1 MVESRQAAEQA
12 PVPVGFAPTQANR
25 ALPVEVVERS
35 SLLVR
40 KSASELGMRQRVG
53 FNILVVCTAGQGTHV
68 VDFSPVELSAGTCLR
83 IHPGQVQR
91 FVPEPSFEASM
102 VLWPAAADPTDPAT
116 PAWFPGCGAAT
127 SWQLEPHVFERVMT
141 TVDELRDEQTRF
153 DGSPRRAELLRS
165 MLHTMLLRLAIE
177 VPDSVPDASHLPK
190 PYLAF
195 RRSLEERLH
204 ERPTISE
211 LARDLGYSS
220 RTLDRACQQVTG
232 LTAKQALDERLALE
246 IRRLLTHTDRPVA
259 QLAAEFSFGDPSN
272 FSKFVKR
279 HLGAVPGEVR
289 TST

>member
-1 MVESRQAAEQA
+1 MVESRQPAEQA
-12 PVPVGFAPTQANR
+12 PVRVGFAPTQANR

-35 SLLVR
+35 SLLAR
-40 KSASELGMRQRVG
+40 KPASELGMRQRVG
-53 FNILVVCTAGQGTHV
+53 FNILMVCTDGRGSHI
-68 VDFSPVELSAGTCLR
+68 VDFAPVELSPGTCLR

-102 VLWPAAADPTDPAT
+102 VLWPVEADPSDPAI
-116 PAWFPGCGAAT
+116 PPWFPGCGAAT
-127 SWQLEPHVFERVMT
+127 SWQLDPDLFTRVVT

-165 MLHTMLLRLAIE
+165 ILQTLLLRLAIE
-177 VPDSVPDASHLPK
+177 VPDSVPDASHLPE

-220 RTLDRACQQVTG
+220 RTLDRACQDVAG

-246 IRRLLTHTDRPVA
+246 IRRLLTHTDRPVTQIA
-259 QLAAEFSFGDPSN
+259 TEFSFGDPSN